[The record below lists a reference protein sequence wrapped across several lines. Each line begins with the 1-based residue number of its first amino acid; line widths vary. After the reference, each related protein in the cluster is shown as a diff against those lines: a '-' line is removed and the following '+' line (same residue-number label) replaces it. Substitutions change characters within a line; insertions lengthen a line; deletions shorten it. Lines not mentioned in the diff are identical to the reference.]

1 MKGNNTFVLQRFR
14 IYSHSFF
21 YFRLFNMTKT
31 PSLIPHQVIVDWI
44 QANDVHVLKDAQK
57 PLITAFDDT
66 NLDLFD
72 YSLASRRAHKAQA
85 EAVAQVFS
93 ALGRAIKRLLVA
105 TLPSLIGS
113 FRSQLKA
120 SHEKRRAIAALSG
133 LSTDMLKDIGIT
145 AGDVAAARS
154 GRVTLPE
161 LDVFRRAGW
170 SH

>member
-1 MKGNNTFVLQRFR
+1 
-14 IYSHSFF
+14 
-21 YFRLFNMTKT
+21 MTKT
-31 PSLIPHQVIVDWI
+31 PSFIPHQVIADWI
-44 QANDVHVLKDAQK
+44 QTNDVHVLKDVQK
-57 PLITAFDDT
+57 PLITTFDDT

-93 ALGRAIKRLLVA
+93 PLGRAIKRLLVA

-145 AGDVAAARS
+145 AVDVAAARS
-154 GRVTLPE
+154 GRVTLAE
-161 LDVFRRAGW
+161 LNEIRRSGW
-170 SH
+170 PH

>member
-1 MKGNNTFVLQRFR
+1 MT
-14 IYSHSFF
+14 
-21 YFRLFNMTKT
+21 RL
-31 PSLIPHQVIVDWI
+31 PLPYPHQVVADWI
-44 QANDVHVLKDAQK
+44 ATNDVHVLKDAQK
-57 PLITAFDDT
+57 PMITAFDDT

-72 YSLASRRAHKAQA
+72 DSLATRRARKAQA
-85 EAVAQVFS
+85 EAAAQVFS
-93 ALGRAIKRLLVA
+93 ALGRAIKRLLVV

-120 SHEKRRAIAALSG
+120 SHHKRRAIAALSG

-154 GRVTLPE
+154 GRVTLAE

-170 SH
+170 PH

>member
-1 MKGNNTFVLQRFR
+1 
-14 IYSHSFF
+14 
-21 YFRLFNMTKT
+21 MTKT
-31 PSLIPHQVIVDWI
+31 PSLIPHQVIADWI
-44 QANDVHVLKDAQK
+44 QANDVHVLKDARK

-66 NLDLFD
+66 DLGLFD

-105 TLPSLIGS
+105 TLPSLVGS

-120 SHEKRRAIAALSG
+120 SREKRRAIAALSDF
-133 LSTDMLKDIGIT
+133 STDMLKDIGIT

-154 GRVTLPE
+154 GRVTLAE

-170 SH
+170 PH

>member
-1 MKGNNTFVLQRFR
+1 MT
-14 IYSHSFF
+14 
-21 YFRLFNMTKT
+21 RLPPKIDTVVSEWLPTSNE
-31 PSLIPHQVIVDWI
+31 
-44 QANDVHVLKDAQK
+44 VHVLKDAQK

-85 EAVAQVFS
+85 VAVAQVFS

-154 GRVTLPE
+154 SRVTLAE
-161 LDVFRRAGW
+161 LDVFRRSGW
-170 SH
+170 PH

>member
-1 MKGNNTFVLQRFR
+1 M
-14 IYSHSFF
+14 
-21 YFRLFNMTKT
+21 
-31 PSLIPHQVIVDWI
+31 IPHQVIADWV

-66 NLDLFD
+66 NLDLSD
-72 YSLASRRAHKAQA
+72 YSLASRRAHKAV
-85 EAVAQVFS
+85 AVAQVFS
-93 ALGRAIKRLLVA
+93 ALGRAIKRLLVG

-145 AGDVAAARS
+145 AVDVATARS
-154 GRVTLPE
+154 GRVTLAE
-161 LDVFRRAGW
+161 LNEIRRSGW
-170 SH
+170 PY

>member
-1 MKGNNTFVLQRFR
+1 MT
-14 IYSHSFF
+14 
-21 YFRLFNMTKT
+21 RL
-31 PSLIPHQVIVDWI
+31 PLSYPHQVVADWI
-44 QANDVHVLKDAQK
+44 AANDVHVLKDAQK
-57 PLITAFDDT
+57 PLITAVDDT
-66 NLDLFD
+66 SLDLFD
-72 YSLASRRAHKAQA
+72 YSLATRRARKAQA
-85 EAVAQVFS
+85 QAFS

-154 GRVTLPE
+154 GRVTLAE
-161 LDVFRRAGW
+161 LNEIRRAGW
-170 SH
+170 PY

>member
-1 MKGNNTFVLQRFR
+1 
-14 IYSHSFF
+14 
-21 YFRLFNMTKT
+21 MTKT
-31 PSLIPHQVIVDWI
+31 PSLIPHQVIADWI
-44 QANDVHVLKDAQK
+44 QADDVHVLKDAQK

-72 YSLASRRAHKAQA
+72 YSLASRRAHKA

-120 SHEKRRAIAALSG
+120 SHEKRRAIVALSD

-145 AGDVAAARS
+145 AGDVAATRS
-154 GRVTLPE
+154 GRVTLGE

-170 SH
+170 PH

>member
-1 MKGNNTFVLQRFR
+1 M
-14 IYSHSFF
+14 
-21 YFRLFNMTKT
+21 
-31 PSLIPHQVIVDWI
+31 IPHQVIADWI

-85 EAVAQVFS
+85 VAVAQVFS
-93 ALGRAIKRLLVA
+93 PLGRAIKRLLVA

-120 SHEKRRAIAALSG
+120 GHEKRRAIAALSG

-145 AGDVAAARS
+145 AVDVAAARS
-154 GRVTLPE
+154 GRVTLAE
-161 LDVFRRAGW
+161 LNEIRRSGW
-170 SH
+170 PY